1 MKKNKIN
8 NNDDDDDERLLFKM
22 FYVLKKLKECRKVD
36 LIKNK

>member
-8 NNDDDDDERLLFKM
+8 NNNDDDERFLFKM
-22 FYVLKKLKECRKVD
+22 FYVLKKLKEYKKVD